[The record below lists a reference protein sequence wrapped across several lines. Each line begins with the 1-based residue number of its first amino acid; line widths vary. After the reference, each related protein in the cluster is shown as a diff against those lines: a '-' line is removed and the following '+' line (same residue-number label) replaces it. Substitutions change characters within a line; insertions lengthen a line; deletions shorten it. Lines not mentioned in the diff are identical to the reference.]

1 MKRMIGLLMM
11 MGMVVGVVGCGDDDS
26 SPTSSSVSQDKY
38 SETIVGTWNYFGE
51 PFWTFSVDGT
61 VEFDGWDLTYL
72 WAISGSTL
80 TITDLDGD
88 LWGEYPLEIKSMSS
102 TELVYVSKIDKVD
115 GSGTVEEEV
124 THTR

>member
-1 MKRMIGLLMM
+1 MKRMIVLLMM
-11 MGMVVGVVGCGDDDS
+11 MGMMVGVVGCGDDDS
-26 SPTSSSVSQDKY
+26 SPTSSSVSQDDY
-38 SETIVGTWNYFGE
+38 SETIVGTWKWYGE
-51 PFWTFSVDGT
+51 PHWTFSVDGT

-80 TITDLDGD
+80 TITNSDGD
-88 LWGEYPLEIKSMSS
+88 LWGDYPLEIKSMSS
-102 TELVYVSKIDKVD
+102 TKLVYVSKIDKVD

>member
-1 MKRMIGLLMM
+1 MRRMIGFLMM
-11 MGMVVGVVGCGDDDS
+11 VGLVTGVGCGDDDS

-51 PFWTFSVDGT
+51 QFWTFSSDET
-61 VEFDGWDLTYL
+61 VEFADWEDFTFY

-80 TITDLDGD
+80 TITDSDGD

-124 THTR
+124 TQNR